1 MPVPEQQRDVAV
13 GLVLL
18 GVVEKHRQF
27 KFAAVY
33 ARPIEEFN
41 IEADNARGIEP
52 RQLITVTQSLV
63 PGPCRWTGRAAWQQ
77 RMKGM

>member
-41 IEADNARGIEP
+41 IEADDARGIGP
-52 RQLITVTQSLV
+52 RQLITVTLV
-63 PGPCRWTGRAAWQQ
+63 RARAVGRAAWQ
-77 RMKGM
+77 

>member
-18 GVVEKHRQF
+18 GVVDKLRLF

-33 ARPIEEFN
+33 ARPREEFN

-52 RQLITVTQSLV
+52 RQLITVTLV